1 MKNKQWL
8 TPNKML
14 FESEHKTFNS
24 KCNYISTG
32 NVYSN
37 VQTSSFI
44 RSSNQLECNGFT
56 RPKGH
61 LQDYDLNHNSFSA
74 LSRYEV
80 SRIKEFTDL
89 HNGSIL
95 YKFFHVSSGKKLV
108 HGFVL
113 TDKEYKHLCTFMHNQ
128 SNKSYSVISECKKYI
143 CKE

>member
-1 MKNKQWL
+1 MQKHTWK

-14 FESEHKTFNS
+14 MLSEHKTFNS
-24 KCNYISTG
+24 KCDYIATG

-56 RPKGH
+56 NPKGH
-61 LQDYDLNHNSFSA
+61 LQNYDLNNVSFSN
-74 LSRYEV
+74 LSDREITK
-80 SRIKEFTDL
+80 IKELTDL

-95 YKFFHVSSGKKLV
+95 YKFFHVSKGVKIV

-113 TDKEYKHLCTFMHNQ
+113 TDKAYNHLCTFMHSK
-128 SNKSYSVISECKKYI
+128 SNKSYSAISECKKYI
-143 CKE
+143 CN